1 MGNTQNIN
9 PLNTIISKITPNKI
23 QFKIIIT
30 KEYKIKCSWID
41 SEKKETTININNK
54 ETEYYPINI
63 SFINNK
69 IVICQENTNENTV
82 LFFEEW
88 INQPHEF
95 KEYKIHYQNKEYILI
110 AEVLFALILKEFTSQ
125 IEKEYI
131 IEKTEIQL
139 PKENKEFN
147 FRILTALDSIGLKDI
162 ELEEE
167 DIEYEYKNQGEILNE
182 IIEKN
187 ESYRKRERMIERA
200 KEINKEMKINEECLI
215 NEEEYEKEIKKYSVE
230 ERSK

>member
-1 MGNTQNIN
+1 MTKQVTLIVK
-9 PLNTIISKITPNKI
+9 ISEN
-23 QFKIIIT
+23 
-30 KEYKIKCSWID
+30 YKIKCSYID
-41 SEKKETTININNK
+41 SNKKETTIQLHNK
-54 ETEYYPINI
+54 EQEYLLSSSLID
-63 SFINNK
+63 NK
-69 IVICQENTNENTV
+69 SSIEFGSDLFTNP
-82 LFFEEW
+82 
-88 INQPHEF
+88 QEF
-95 KEYKIHYQNKEYILI
+95 KLYEIAFYGKEYNVI
-110 AEVLFALILKEFTSQ
+110 AQVLFALIIKEFTSQ

-131 IEKTEIQL
+131 IEKTEVQL

-200 KEINKEMKINEECLI
+200 KEINKEMKILF
-215 NEEEYEKEIKKYSVE
+215 YSL
-230 ERSK
+230 KNG